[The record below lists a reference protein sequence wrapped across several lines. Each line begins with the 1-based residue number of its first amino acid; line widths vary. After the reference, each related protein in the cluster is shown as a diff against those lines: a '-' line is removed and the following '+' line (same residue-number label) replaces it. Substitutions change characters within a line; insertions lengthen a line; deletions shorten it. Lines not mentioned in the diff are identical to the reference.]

1 MAPMTEHFGKRLR
14 RLRGALSQREV
25 AEALQIPTTTLSSL
39 EQQETVPRGPML
51 QRLADHFGVPVEYF
65 YPPGRR
71 SSESARAWL
80 HQLRGTAFEA
90 APTIATHAD
99 VVFDE
104 ETKERFAERVRRRL
118 AEAKDK
124 R

>member
-1 MAPMTEHFGKRLR
+1 MTQHFGRRLR
-14 RLRGALSQREV
+14 RLRGERSQKEM
-25 AEALQIPTTTLSSL
+25 AEALEIPTTTLSSL

-51 QRLADHFGVPVEYF
+51 QRLADHFGVPPEYF

-71 SSESARAWL
+71 ATTGAREWL
-80 HQLRGTAFEA
+80 RQLRHTTFEA

-99 VVFDE
+99 VQFDE
-104 ETKERFAERVRRRL
+104 DTKKRFAENVRHRL
-118 AEAKDK
+118 EAQDQ